1 MSQIL
6 PRAQALELLQQ
17 HVTTPSLI
25 RHCLASEAVMR
36 ALAERLGQDPEVW
49 GQAGLLHDLDVETT
63 GADLTRHTHRT
74 VDILT
79 GLGLD
84 GQMVEAI
91 RLHNE
96 MAHDD
101 RRSLPFHHALAA
113 AETITGL
120 ILATALVYPDRK
132 LTSVVPKSVRK
143 RMKEKAFAAG
153 ANREII
159 LECEHLGI
167 SLEDFCA
174 LALSAMQNIAGSLD
188 PA

>member
-1 MSQIL
+1 MTQLL
-6 PRAQALELLQQ
+6 PRAQALELLHQ
-17 HVTTPSLI
+17 HLKTPGTIKHS
-25 RHCLASEAVMR
+25 LASEAVMR
-36 ALAERLGQDPEVW
+36 ALAERLGEDPEVW
-49 GQAGLLHDLDVETT
+49 GQAGLLHDLDIETT
-63 GADLTRHTHRT
+63 GTDLTQHTHRT
-74 VDILT
+74 MEILT

-84 GQMVEAI
+84 PQILEAI

-96 MAHDD
+96 MAHGD
-101 RRSLPFHHALAA
+101 RRSQPFHHALAA

-120 ILATALVYPDRK
+120 ILATAMVYPDKK

-159 LECEHLGI
+159 LECERLGI
-167 SLEDFCA
+167 SLDEFCA
-174 LALSAMQNIAGSLD
+174 LALTAMQNIAGSLD

>member
-6 PRAQALELLQQ
+6 PRAQALDLLHR
-17 HVTTPSLI
+17 HVTTPSMI
-25 RHCLASEAVMR
+25 RHSLASEAVMR
-36 ALAERLGQDPEVW
+36 ALAERLGENPEVW
-49 GQAGLLHDLDVETT
+49 GQAGLLHDLDIETT
-63 GADLTRHTHRT
+63 GTDLARHTHRT
-74 VDILT
+74 VEILV
-79 GLGLD
+79 GLGMAE
-84 GQMVEAI
+84 QIVEAI

-113 AETITGL
+113 SETITGL
-120 ILATALVYPDRK
+120 ILATAMVYPDKK

-159 LECEHLGI
+159 LECERLGI
-167 SLEDFCA
+167 SIDEFCA
-174 LALSAMQNIAGSLD
+174 LALSAMQSIADSLD

>member
-1 MSQIL
+1 MNHIL
-6 PRAQALELLQQ
+6 PREQALDLLHQ
-17 HVTTPSLI
+17 HVTIPSMI
-25 RHCLASEAVMR
+25 RHSLASEAVMC
-36 ALAERLGQDPEVW
+36 ALAERLGENPEVW
-49 GQAGLLHDLDVETT
+49 GQAGLLHDLDIETT
-63 GADLTRHTHRT
+63 GTDLTQHTHRT
-74 VDILT
+74 VEILA
-79 GLGLD
+79 GLGMD
-84 GQMVEAI
+84 EQIVEAI

-96 MAHDD
+96 MAHAD

-120 ILATALVYPDRK
+120 ILATAMVYPDKK

-159 LECEHLGI
+159 LECERLGLSI
-167 SLEDFCA
+167 DEFCA
-174 LALSAMQNIAGSLD
+174 LALSAMQSIAGSLD